1 VNIGGIEKA
10 GFYPY
15 PPQAT
20 TQTCAL
26 LDTTAGAR
34 LRLLDPCAGEGVA
47 LAAVAHRLTGQG
59 ATVET
64 YGVELSSTRAA
75 QAARVLDHTITG
87 DWFDVATRT
96 GAYSLL
102 WCNPPYDFDAV
113 VDARQKTKRLEYTFL
128 RSAYDRLAPG
138 GVLVYIVP
146 RWVLGLREVARLL
159 AGYCADLTV
168 WRIPEY
174 DSYKQIVV
182 LGVKRARAEPHPEAE
197 AALQAWVDAMPPDL
211 ATATQRYLAPPA
223 PVLSKFF
230 FYTNTLSPTEVR
242 DLAGRH
248 GALTLTAWRQAQ
260 TRTTD
265 LTFQPVA
272 PMRRGH
278 VAMLVAS
285 GLLGTLALGDVIAKG
300 RAVKVLKRQDAPEG
314 DATAAQAADAAIVE
328 RETFVTKVFTLDRQG
343 VYQVIETN
351 AGLETFLETHG
362 AALAR
367 LIETRHKPLYT
378 TPDKAA
384 WQALD
389 GLLPAKRLPGR
400 PETGLLDAQ
409 RHVALA
415 AAASIRKQGYAHVV
429 AEMSF
434 GKTPCALATAVTLA
448 AWPALVIC
456 PTHLVAKWVREA
468 GEIAP
473 GCRAV
478 VVDSVADVQA
488 LQATYRPGAQLLAI
502 ISKER
507 AKLGSGWRPAA
518 VKRSVT
524 VTNDLGATG
533 RVQGWACPRCGAV
546 VADEDG
552 VPVLDLGKKR
562 LTCGPCGEPLY
573 QYTRF
578 NVAGAARWP
587 VARYIR
593 QHARGF
599 FRLLIADEV
608 HHYKGKATDQASAFQ
623 DLVGACRWTLTLTGT
638 IFGGKSTSLFWLTY
652 RLDGQVRRDF
662 AFHDEGRWAARYGRL
677 EKITRK
683 ESSDADAAFSGR
695 RRYYERAKEIPGIS
709 PRIVERVLPGMIF
722 ARLSDLG
729 YALPPV
735 SEQIIRLALTQP
747 QAAQYV
753 WLDTTLTNLYREAK
767 AKGDVG
773 LLSVWLQNVLARPN
787 SCFREERVV
796 RGLSQGS
803 RRISVPVA
811 ALQGG
816 VHQPIVL
823 PPVVGAE
830 AWLPKE
836 AWLASFCQAETA
848 QRRKTLVYLRQ
859 TGTRDIQPRLAQALQ
874 AASLRALIL
883 PDSVAARQR
892 EAWIADHAADLD
904 VLLVNP
910 RKVETGLDLV
920 AFATVVFYEI
930 EYSLA
935 SFWQAMRR
943 VWRLGQ
949 TQPVKIAYA
958 VYQNTLEEAGLA
970 LLGQKL
976 RAAQLLYGDD
986 ASSAIADA
994 ADDDGD
1000 FLAELA
1006 ARVLARENLT
1016 TDGLTGLVS
1025 DHRTTAALWG
1035 SPTQSSPQLSW
1046 VAAYLARKG
1055 LTHEAIIKP
1064 ARRRP
1069 YLPGLD
1075 QGRLFD

>member
-1 VNIGGIEKA
+1 
-10 GFYPY
+10 
-15 PPQAT
+15 
-20 TQTCAL
+20 
-26 LDTTAGAR
+26 
-34 LRLLDPCAGEGVA
+34 
-47 LAAVAHRLTGQG
+47 
-59 ATVET
+59 
-64 YGVELSSTRAA
+64 
-75 QAARVLDHTITG
+75 
-87 DWFDVATRT
+87 
-96 GAYSLL
+96 
-102 WCNPPYDFDAV
+102 
-113 VDARQKTKRLEYTFL
+113 
-128 RSAYDRLAPG
+128 
-138 GVLVYIVP
+138 
-146 RWVLGLREVARLL
+146 
-159 AGYCADLTV
+159 
-168 WRIPEY
+168 
-174 DSYKQIVV
+174 
-182 LGVKRARAEPHPEAE
+182 
-197 AALQAWVDAMPPDL
+197 
-211 ATATQRYLAPPA
+211 
-223 PVLSKFF
+223 
-230 FYTNTLSPTEVR
+230 
-242 DLAGRH
+242 
-248 GALTLTAWRQAQ
+248 
-260 TRTTD
+260 
-265 LTFQPVA
+265 
-272 PMRRGH
+272 MRRGH

-285 GLLGTLALGDVIAKG
+285 GLLGTLALGAVIAKG
-300 RAVKVLKRQDAPEG
+300 RAVKVLKPQDGNGDE
-314 DATAAQAADAAIVE
+314 DATEHADAGVIVE

-343 VYQVIETN
+343 AYQVIETN
-351 AGLETFLETHG
+351 ADLETFLETHG
-362 AALAR
+362 TALAR

-378 TPDKAA
+378 APDKAA

-389 GLLPAKRLPGR
+389 GLLPTKRLPGR
-400 PETGLLDAQ
+400 AEAGLLDAQ

-434 GKTPCALATAVTLA
+434 GKTPCALATAVILA

-456 PTHLVAKWVREA
+456 PTHLVAKWEREA

-478 VVDSVADVQA
+478 IVDSVADVQA
-488 LQATYRPGAQLLAI
+488 LIATYKPGERLLAI
-502 ISKER
+502 LSKER

-518 VKRSVT
+518 VQRRVA
-524 VTNDLGATG
+524 VTNDLGATE

-546 VADEDG
+546 VADEEG
-552 VPVLDLGKKR
+552 VPILDLGRKR
-562 LTCGPCGEPLY
+562 LTCGSCGEPLY

-578 NVAGAARWP
+578 NGAGAARWP

-593 QHARGF
+593 QHAKGF
-599 FRLLIADEV
+599 FKLLIADEV

-623 DLVGACRWTLTLTGT
+623 DLVGACRSTLTLTGT

-662 AFHDEGRWAARYGRL
+662 AFHAEGRWAARYGRL

-683 ESSDADAAFSGR
+683 DSSDADAAFSGR

-722 ARLSDLG
+722 ARLTDLG

-735 SEQIIRLALTQP
+735 SEQIIRLAMTQP

-767 AKGDVG
+767 ANGDVG

-796 RGLSQGS
+796 RGINQGGN
-803 RRISVPVA
+803 RRILVPVEA
-811 ALQGG
+811 IQQG
-816 VHQPIVL
+816 VCRPIVL
-823 PPVVGAE
+823 SPVIGAE
-830 AWLPKE
+830 AWLSKE
-836 AWLASFCQAETA
+836 SWLASFCQAEIA
-848 QRRKTLVYLRQ
+848 ARRKTLVYLRQ

-874 AASLRALIL
+874 AVGLRALIL
-883 PDSVAARQR
+883 PDGVAARQR

-958 VYQNTLEEAGLA
+958 VYQHTMEEAGLA

-986 ASSAIADA
+986 ASSAISDE

-1025 DHRTTAALWG
+1025 DQRTTAALWG
-1035 SPTQSSPQLSW
+1035 SPTQVSPQLSW
-1046 VAAYLARKG
+1046 VAAYLAAKG
-1055 LTHEAIIKP
+1055 MTRAAVMRP
-1064 ARRRP
+1064 VRRR
-1069 YLPGLD
+1069 LAVPGPE